1 MKKSL
6 SPAVHDPYASLRFK
20 EFRYFIWAKL
30 LLTLALQM
38 QAVIVSWL
46 VYEKTHDPLS
56 LGIIGLAEAIPAISL
71 SLYGGH
77 IADRVSRKS
86 ILMWTTLL
94 MFLGSVFLV
103 LYVYNYVGSS
113 VLLAYF
119 VIFIIGIAR
128 GFHYPAQSAFWAQ
141 LVPKDNYVNSS
152 TWNSTV
158 WQLGAVAGPAFGGL
172 CYGWFG
178 AGKSCIIVCLF
189 ILICI
194 TYYYRIAHKPIATFN
209 QTETLKES
217 LLSGIKY
224 VFKNNIFV
232 GALSLDLFAV
242 LFGGAVALLPVFADK
257 ILHVGPEGLGF
268 LRAAPAVGAVIMAL
282 LMAHHPPRKNAG
294 IKLMLCVAGFGLCM
308 ITFALS
314 NNFYLSFGILFFSGA
329 FDNVSVV
336 IRSTILQSFTP
347 DEMRGRVA
355 SVNNIFV
362 GSSNEIGAFE
372 SGTAAKLLGLV
383 PSVIFGGAVTLLV
396 VAITYKLSPS
406 LRKLQL

>member
-1 MKKSL
+1 MSKQILPSK
-6 SPAVHDPYASLRFK
+6 HDPYASLRFK
-20 EFRYFIWAKL
+20 EFRFFISAKM

-46 VYEKTHDPLS
+46 VYEKTHDPFS

-77 IADRVSRKS
+77 IADRISRKS
-86 ILMWTTLL
+86 ILIYTTVL
-94 MFLGSVFLV
+94 MLLGSVFLV
-103 LYVYNYVGSS
+103 FYVYDYLGSS
-113 VLLAYF
+113 VWLAYSVIF
-119 VIFIIGIAR
+119 VIGVAR

-158 WQLGAVAGPAFGGL
+158 WQLGAVAGPALGGL
-172 CYGWFG
+172 CYAWFG
-178 AGKSCIIVCLF
+178 AGISSIIVCVF
-189 ILICI
+189 ILLGI
-194 TYYYRIAHKPIATFN
+194 TYFALIGHKPIAEYN
-209 QTETLKES
+209 QKESLKDS
-217 LLSGIKY
+217 LLSGIRY
-224 VFKNNIFV
+224 VFKSNIFI
-232 GALSLDLFAV
+232 AAISLDLFAV

-257 ILHVGPEGLGF
+257 ILHVGPQGLGF
-268 LRAAPAVGAVIMAL
+268 LRAAPAVGAVIMAM
-282 LMAHHPPRKNAG
+282 LMAYYPPRKNAG
-294 IKLMLCVAGFGLCM
+294 LKLLWCVAGFGLCM
-308 ITFALS
+308 IAFALS
-314 NNFYLSFGILFFSGA
+314 QDFYLSFFILFLSGA

-336 IRSTILQSFTP
+336 IRSTILQSYTP

-383 PSVIFGGAVTLLV
+383 PSVIFGGAITLLV
-396 VAITYKLSPS
+396 VAVTYKLSPS

>member
-1 MKKSL
+1 MKNDSTA
-6 SPAVHDPYASLRFK
+6 AVHDPYASLRFR
-20 EFRYFIWAKL
+20 EFRFFIWAKL

-38 QAVIVSWL
+38 QAVIISWL

-86 ILMWTTLL
+86 ILIITTWL
-94 MFLGSVFLV
+94 MLLGSIFLV
-103 LYVYNYVGSS
+103 FYVYDYVGSS
-113 VLLAYF
+113 VWFAYL
-119 VIFIIGIAR
+119 VIFIIGVAR
-128 GFHYPAQSAFWAQ
+128 GFYYPAQSAFWAQ

-158 WQLGAVAGPAFGGL
+158 WQLGAVAGPALGGL
-172 CYGWFG
+172 SYAYLG
-178 AGKSCIIVCLF
+178 AGISSIIVCGF
-189 ILICI
+189 IAICI
-194 TYYYRIAHKPIATFN
+194 LYYYRISHKPIALFN
-209 QTETLKES
+209 QTETLKQS
-217 LLSGIKY
+217 LLSGIRF
-224 VFKNNIFV
+224 VFKNELFKA
-232 GALSLDLFAV
+232 ALSLDLFAV
-242 LFGGAVALLPVFADK
+242 LFGGAVALLPMFADQ

-268 LRAAPAVGAVIMAL
+268 LRAAPAVGAVLMAL

-294 IKLMLCVAGFGLCM
+294 IKLMLCVTGFGLCM
-308 ITFALS
+308 IAFALS
-314 NNFYLSFGILFFSGA
+314 HNFYLSFGILFLSGA

-372 SGTAAKLLGLV
+372 SGTAAKLFGLA
-383 PSVIFGGAVTLLV
+383 PSVVLGGAATLLV
-396 VAITYKLSPS
+396 VAITYKLSPG

>member
-1 MKKSL
+1 MQQRSI
-6 SPAVHDPYASLRFK
+6 PTTHDPYASLRFK
-20 EFRYFIWAKL
+20 EFRFFIIAKM

-94 MFLGSVFLV
+94 MLLGSIFLV
-103 LYVYNYVGSS
+103 FYVYDYLGTTVW
-113 VLLAYF
+113 LAYF
-119 VIFIIGIAR
+119 VIFVIGVAR

-158 WQLGAVAGPAFGGL
+158 WQLGAVAGPALGGL

-178 AGKSCIIVCLF
+178 AGVSSIIVCVF
-189 ILICI
+189 IVIGI
-194 TYYYRIAHKPIATFN
+194 AYYFRIAHKPVAVFN
-209 QTETLKES
+209 RTESLKES
-217 LLSGIKY
+217 LLSGIRY
-224 VFKNNIFV
+224 VFKSNIFI
-232 GALSLDLFAV
+232 AAISLDLFAV
-242 LFGGAVALLPVFADK
+242 LFGGAVALLPMFADK
-257 ILHVGPEGLGF
+257 VLHVGPQGLGF
-268 LRAAPAVGAVIMAL
+268 LRAAPAVGAVIMAM
-282 LMAHHPPRKNAG
+282 LMAYHPPRKNAG
-294 IKLMLCVAGFGLCM
+294 IKLMWCVAGFGLCM
-308 ITFALS
+308 IAFALS
-314 NNFYLSFGILFFSGA
+314 HNFYLSFLILFLSGA

-336 IRSTILQSFTP
+336 IRSTILQSYTP

-372 SGTAAKLLGLV
+372 SGTAAKLVGLT
-383 PSVIFGGAVTLLV
+383 PSVIFGGVITLLV

>member
-1 MKKSL
+1 MKKPL
-6 SPAVHDPYASLRFK
+6 SPTAHDPYASLRFK

-94 MFLGSVFLV
+94 MFFGSGFLV

-113 VLLAYF
+113 VWLAYF

-158 WQLGAVAGPAFGGL
+158 WQLGAVAGPALGGL
-172 CYGWFG
+172 CYGYFG
-178 AGKSCIIVCLF
+178 AGISSIIVCGF
-189 ILICI
+189 IAICI
-194 TYYYRIAHKPIATFN
+194 LYYYRISHKPIALFS
-209 QTETLKES
+209 QTETLKDS
-217 LLSGIKY
+217 LLSGIRY
-224 VFKNNIFV
+224 VFKNNIFKA
-232 GALSLDLFAV
+232 ALSLDLFAV
-242 LFGGAVALLPVFADK
+242 LFGGAVALLPMFADK
-257 ILHVGPEGLGF
+257 ILHVGPQGLGF

-294 IKLMLCVAGFGLCM
+294 IKLLLCVAGFGLCM
-308 ITFALS
+308 IAFALS
-314 NNFYLSFGILFFSGA
+314 HNFYLSFAILFFSGA

-372 SGTAAKLLGLV
+372 SGFAAKLLGLV

>member
-1 MKKSL
+1 MKKPL
-6 SPAVHDPYASLRFK
+6 SPTAHDPYASLRFK

-94 MFLGSVFLV
+94 MFLGSGFLV

-113 VLLAYF
+113 VWLAYF

-158 WQLGAVAGPAFGGL
+158 WQLGAVAGPALGGL
-172 CYGWFG
+172 CYGYFG
-178 AGKSCIIVCLF
+178 AGISSIIVCGF
-189 ILICI
+189 IAICI
-194 TYYYRIAHKPIATFN
+194 LYYYRISHKPIALFS
-209 QTETLKES
+209 QTETLKDS
-217 LLSGIKY
+217 LLSGIRY
-224 VFKNNIFV
+224 VFKNNIFKA
-232 GALSLDLFAV
+232 ALSLDLFAV
-242 LFGGAVALLPVFADK
+242 LFGGAVALLPMFADK
-257 ILHVGPEGLGF
+257 ILHVGPQGLGF

-294 IKLMLCVAGFGLCM
+294 IKLLLCVAGFGLCM
-308 ITFALS
+308 IAFALS
-314 NNFYLSFGILFFSGA
+314 HNFYLSFAILFFSGA

-372 SGTAAKLLGLV
+372 SGFAAKLLGLV

>member
-1 MKKSL
+1 M
-6 SPAVHDPYASLRFK
+6 PNATVIIAHDPYASLRFR
-20 EFRYFIWAKL
+20 EFRFFIWAKL
-30 LLTLALQM
+30 ILTLALQM
-38 QAVIVSWL
+38 QAVIISWL

-86 ILMWTTLL
+86 ILILTTLL
-94 MFLGSVFLV
+94 MLLGSAFLV
-103 LYVYNYVGSS
+103 LYVYDYLGSS
-113 VLLAYF
+113 VWLAYL
-119 VIFIIGIAR
+119 VIFIIGVAR

-141 LVPKDNYVNSS
+141 LVPADNYVNSS

-158 WQLGAVAGPAFGGL
+158 WQLGAVAGPALGGL
-172 CYGWFG
+172 SYGYFG
-178 AGKSCIIVCLF
+178 AGISSIIVCGF
-189 ILICI
+189 VAIAIL
-194 TYYYRIAHKPIATFN
+194 YYYRIGHKPIALYN

-217 LLSGIKY
+217 LMSGIRY
-224 VFKNNIFV
+224 VFKSEIFKA
-232 GALSLDLFAV
+232 ALSLDLFAV
-242 LFGGAVALLPVFADK
+242 LFGGAVALLPMFADQ
-257 ILHVGPEGLGF
+257 ILHVGPQGLGF

-294 IKLMLCVAGFGLCM
+294 IKLMLCVTGFGLCM
-308 ITFALS
+308 IAFALS
-314 NNFYLSFGILFFSGA
+314 HNFYLSFAILFMSGA

-372 SGTAAKLLGLV
+372 SGTAAKLLGLA
-383 PSVIFGGAVTLLV
+383 PSVIFGGAITLLV
-396 VAITYKLSPS
+396 VAITYKLSPT